1 MINLISLIKIFL
13 LIYYLRNQWNHKNHD
28 SEYKKVK
35 KLGKKIIGEIRGN
48 SGKFFLF
55 PTLCMEWTD
64 RMHCVL
70 HIRNAERSYCIPTL
84 ERGNEKKIKKMK
96 SGAIRCQTM
105 PNGDIR
111 KFSLLLYK
119 KLQIISKGNIE
130 PEKVPIDA
138 IAMPKGGIFWKRNWK
153 NVNSC

>member
-1 MINLISLIKIFL
+1 VHF
-13 LIYYLRNQWNHKNHD
+13 
-28 SEYKKVK
+28 
-35 KLGKKIIGEIRGN
+35 KLGTQ
-48 SGKFFLF
+48 SVLTAF
-55 PTLCMEWTD
+55 PRWSVGT
-64 RMHCVL
+64 R
-70 HIRNAERSYCIPTL
+70 
-84 ERGNEKKIKKMK
+84 KKIKKMK

-138 IAMPKGGIFWKRNWK
+138 IAMPKGGIFDKRN
-153 NVNSC
+153 